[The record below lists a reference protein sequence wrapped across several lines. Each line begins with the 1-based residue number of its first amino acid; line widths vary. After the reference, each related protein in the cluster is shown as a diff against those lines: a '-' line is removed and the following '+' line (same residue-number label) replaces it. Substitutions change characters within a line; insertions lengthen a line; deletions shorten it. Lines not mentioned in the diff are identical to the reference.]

1 MQKEIFQY
9 EGNMVLENGSIIE
22 KPVITYHISGDD
34 TTAEKPVVW
43 ICHALTAN
51 SDPTA
56 WWPGL
61 VGRGRFYDPAHYT
74 IVCANILGSCYGT
87 TGPANTNPDTGK
99 PWLLSFPSI
108 TMRDIVRGHI
118 MLRKHLGI
126 DRIHTLAGGS
136 IGGFQALE
144 WAIMEPA
151 IFQNLFLIAT
161 GSKATPWA
169 IAINETERMAIEA
182 DQGFDG
188 EDSEGGKKGLAAAR
202 AIGLLSYRSYEAYNI
217 TQQEK
222 SGVITSD
229 FRASSYQRYQGK
241 KLAHRFN
248 TYCYHTL
255 TKAQDT
261 HNVGRYRGGVAKA
274 LGKIQANT
282 LSIGIESDGL
292 FPPGEQEYIARH
304 TPGASFRI
312 IQSQYGHDG
321 FLLEY
326 EQIRQVLESFYQTND
341 TYGQPK

>member
-1 MQKEIFQY
+1 MQKKVFQY
-9 EGNMVLENGSIIE
+9 EGSMVLENGATIE
-22 KPVITYHISGDD
+22 RPVIAYHIS
-34 TTAEKPVVW
+34 TTDKADKKPVVW

-51 SDPTA
+51 SDATA

-87 TGPANTNPDTGK
+87 TGPASTNPVSGK
-99 PWLLSFPSI
+99 PWLRDFPAI
-108 TMRDIVRGHI
+108 TIRDMVKGHI
-118 MLRKHLGI
+118 LLRKHLGI

-144 WAIMEPA
+144 WAITEPA
-151 IFQNLFLIAT
+151 VFRNLVVIAT

-182 DQGFDG
+182 DQGFDSK
-188 EDSEGGKKGLAAAR
+188 DPEGGKHGLAVAR
-202 AIGLLSYRSYEAYNI
+202 AIGLLSYRSYETYNA

-222 SGVITSD
+222 TGVATD
-229 FRASSYQRYQGK
+229 NFPASSYQRYQGK
-241 KLAHRFN
+241 KLADRFN
-248 TYCYHTL
+248 AYCYHTL

-261 HNVGRYRGGVAKA
+261 HNVGRYRGGVARA

-292 FPPGEQEYIARH
+292 FPPAEQEFIARH
-304 TPGASFRI
+304 AGNASVKI
-312 IQSQYGHDG
+312 IRSPYGHDG

-326 EQIRQVLESFYQTND
+326 EQIQQVIGSFNENESR
-341 TYGQPK
+341 

>member
-1 MQKEIFQY
+1 MQKEVFQY
-9 EGNMVLENGSIIE
+9 EGNMVLENGSTIE
-22 KPVITYHISGDD
+22 NPVITYHISGNDKA
-34 TTAEKPVVW
+34 AEKPVVW

-51 SDPTA
+51 SDATA

-61 VGRGRFYDPAHYT
+61 VGHGRFYDPEKYT

-87 TGPANTNPDTGK
+87 TGPADTSPDTGK
-99 PWLLSFPSI
+99 PWLQSFPVI
-108 TMRDIVRGHI
+108 TMRDIVKGHI
-118 MLRKHLGI
+118 LLRKHLGI

-151 IFQNLFLIAT
+151 VFQNLVVIAT

-188 EDSEGGKKGLAAAR
+188 KDPEGGKTGLAAAR
-202 AIGLLSYRSYEAYNI
+202 AIGLLSYRSYEAYNA

-222 SGVITSD
+222 TGVVTVD
-229 FRASSYQRYQGK
+229 FPASSYQRYQGK
-241 KLAHRFN
+241 KLADRFN
-248 TYCYHTL
+248 AYCYHTL

-261 HNVGRYRGGVAKA
+261 HNVGRYRGGVARA
-274 LGKIQANT
+274 LGKIRANT

-292 FPPGEQEYIARH
+292 FPPEEQEFIARH
-304 TPGASFRI
+304 AGDASFHI

-326 EQIRQVLESFYQTND
+326 EQIQQAIGSFYQKTD
-341 TYGQPK
+341 TYEKSK